1 MIKPKVKKPSLFRRT
16 VMGLVYGWRRVMTV
30 KYNPLGKIPDPS
42 LQTYFML
49 VLFTIWSVWFGFIAA
64 SYLGWFG
71 YNTVASIFIHFAI
84 LVPLAMT
91 NAIFI
96 DAERDGH
103 NWLKEWK
110 EEQSRYRLVM
120 NRFRKKNLTIWD
132 PNKEA

>member
-1 MIKPKVKKPSLFRRT
+1 MIEPNMKKPSLFRRALLKF
-16 VMGLVYGWRRVMTV
+16 VSGWRRVMDAR
-30 KYNPLGKIPDPS
+30 YNPLKYIPDPS

-49 VLFTIWSVWFGFIAA
+49 VLFVIWSVYFGFLAGNYWI
-64 SYLGWFG
+64 G
-71 YNTVASIFIHFAI
+71 YNTVMSIIVHIAI
-84 LVPLAMT
+84 LVPLAFT

-110 EEQSRYRLVM
+110 EEQSRYKIVANRL
-120 NRFRKKNLTIWD
+120 KTKNLVLWN